1 MAIEKAP
8 RQTWSFASKYT
19 ARLRRKLPGTWHG
32 GWLIP
37 WRRFNRWNSWYFR
50 VLTLQFLWMVQVSR
64 LAIISRGQ
72 RDLWMLAW
80 ACR

>member
-1 MAIEKAP
+1 MELCFEVHCKTPTKA
-8 RQTWSFASKYT
+8 
-19 ARLRRKLPGTWHG
+19 GTWHG
-32 GWLIP
+32 GWSIP
-37 WRRFNRWNSWYFR
+37 WRTFNRWNSWYFR

-64 LAIISRGQ
+64 FAIISGGR

>member
-1 MAIEKAP
+1 MAIQKAP

-19 ARLRRKLPGTWHG
+19 ARLQWKLPGTWHG
-32 GWLIP
+32 RWLIP
-37 WRRFNRWNSWYFR
+37 WRTFNRWNSWYFR
-50 VLTLQFLWMVQVSR
+50 VLTLQFLWMVQVLR

-72 RDLWMLAW
+72 RDLWTLAW